1 MTWKNKVVLSFILRP
16 SLLTVVLFLQQ
27 TTSNC
32 GYKIYKDGDVMVGG
46 LLNIHYSETGDQC
59 NRLSTIGLGNAE
71 AMIYAIER
79 INKNFTLLPN
89 VTIGYDL
96 RDYCRSQALAM
107 QIAYDFMRDGD
118 PVCMSN
124 QDDSSTPNGYV
135 ANNRTKSIT
144 SLVGPFNSG
153 SAVLVGSL
161 LQVSDIPAIS
171 PSATSDEL
179 SSQMYKDLFRTVP
192 PDHWQAE
199 VMADIIE
206 LFNWT
211 YVATVGL
218 DDSYGRNGIS
228 ALEKE
233 SFDRKTFCI
242 AFSEY
247 IPRLGNGYKIKQ
259 TVLKIK
265 RRSEITVIIVWLSGG
280 YGSAFFA
287 EATAQNLEGKTWILS
302 DALTA
307 GEAVF
312 LAPHFTI
319 LNGSLGVKPRD
330 YPTPEFEKHLKMI
343 TPAKSIERGADWWEE
358 FWRIQFNCSALK
370 SDDSGVAPCEAN
382 LTLHHALQKIRGS
395 FVSYLIDAVYAI
407 AHALDNIYRC
417 SLTIHSAGK
426 RGKCPPVK
434 PTVKGRDLEKYL
446 RNISFDGLTGKVR
459 FDKFGDPLGAS
470 YVIIKFQLDST
481 TDGARKN
488 ILVGAWD
495 KQNTPKLKVDLSRL
509 RWRTPFTP
517 LSSCSSECLPGTRR
531 EITSPC
537 CWECIKCPVGTVST
551 KVGSISCTKCDPETK
566 SNERRSRCEKLPI
579 INITHSNVSGITITV
594 VASIGYI
601 FILLVGGTYIKFFNT
616 PVVKAS
622 NREIS
627 FLLLFGISALFILAV
642 LELSEPSHSLC
653 TATFFWRYF
662 GLNLCIT
669 VLFLKTMRIASVFE
683 VDKVAQLFTPC
694 YKTLT
699 RQGIF
704 LSVMN
709 LAVLCL
715 LALWI
720 FLDPPR
726 RNKVIRVDEYIF
738 LVCKPFDTNVGLALF
753 IAVCAY
759 TLIVAFLCTY
769 YAFKARGIPENF
781 NETKYIGFSMYILLL
796 SSLAYYPV
804 LFAFESWYV
813 TIVSCTTTLVTSF
826 GMLGCMFGPRIYILF
841 FQSQQNT
848 IENVRSQVMNF
859 SFSNVKATRVL
870 PGQINERVPNAALNT
885 EN

>member
-1 MTWKNKVVLSFILRP
+1 M
-16 SLLTVVLFLQQ
+16 
-27 TTSNC
+27 
-32 GYKIYKDGDVMVGG
+32 
-46 LLNIHYSETGDQC
+46 
-59 NRLSTIGLGNAE
+59 
-71 AMIYAIER
+71 
-79 INKNFTLLPN
+79 
-89 VTIGYDL
+89 TIGYDL
-96 RDYCRSQALAM
+96 RDYCWSNARAM
-107 QIAYDFMRDGD
+107 KIAYDFMCDGD
-118 PVCMSN
+118 PVHMSN
-124 QDDSSTPNGYV
+124 QNISTSPTRYV
-135 ANNRTKSIT
+135 KETKTISA
-144 SLVGPFNSG
+144 LLGPTESG

-171 PSATSDEL
+171 PSVTSDEL
-179 SSQMYKDLFRTVP
+179 SSQMYKDFFRTVP
-192 PDHWQAE
+192 PDRWQAK

-211 YVATVGL
+211 YVAAVGL
-218 DDSYGRNGIS
+218 DDSYGQNGIS

-233 SFDRKTFCI
+233 SYNRGTFCI

-247 IPRLGNGYKIKQ
+247 IPRLGYWNKTKE

-265 RRSEITVIIVWLSGG
+265 RWSKVAVIIIWLSGR
-280 YGSAFFA
+280 YGREFFS
-287 EATAQNLEGKTWILS
+287 EATAQNVEKTWILS

-307 GEAVF
+307 RGTF
-312 LAPHFTI
+312 LDTHLTI
-319 LNGSLGVKPRD
+319 LNGSLGIKPHE
-330 YPTPEFEKHLKMI
+330 YSVLEFEEHLKMI
-343 TPAKSIERGADWWEE
+343 TPAKSIERGAHWWEE
-358 FWRIQFNCSALK
+358 FWRLHFNCSATNANEQ
-370 SDDSGVAPCEAN
+370 SGVALCETN
-382 LTLHHALQKIRGS
+382 LTLHHALQKIHGS
-395 FVSYLIDAVYAI
+395 FVSYRIDAVYAI

-417 SLTIHSAGK
+417 SLTIHGAGK
-426 RGKCPPVK
+426 RGKCPPLK
-434 PTVKGRDLEKYL
+434 PSVKGRDLEKYL
-446 RNISFDGLTGKVR
+446 RNISFDGLTGRVG
-459 FDKFGDPLGAS
+459 FDKFGDPLTAS
-470 YVIIKFQLDST
+470 YDIINFQHDST
-481 TDGARKN
+481 DAARKN
-488 ILVGAWD
+488 ILVGSWN
-495 KQNTPKLKVDLSRL
+495 KNNTPKLEVDLSRL

-517 LSSCSSECLPGTRR
+517 LSFCSSECLPGTRR
-531 EITSPC
+531 AKTELC
-537 CWECIKCPVGTVST
+537 CWDCIKCPLGTVST
-551 KVGSISCTKCDPETK
+551 KVGSINCTKCDPETK
-566 SNERRSRCEKLPI
+566 SNEGRSRCEKLSV
-579 INITHSNVSGITITV
+579 INITHLNVYGITITL
-594 VASIGYI
+594 VASLGL
-601 FILLVGGTYIKFFNT
+601 ILILFVGGTYIKFFNT
-616 PVVKAS
+616 PVLRAS

-627 FLLLFGISALFILAV
+627 FLLLFGISSLFILAV

-653 TATFFWRYF
+653 TTTFFWRYF

-683 VDKVAQLFTPC
+683 VDKLAQLFTPC

-704 LSVMN
+704 LSGMN
-709 LAVLCL
+709 LASLCL

-841 FQSQQNT
+841 FQSEQNT
-848 IENVRSQVMNF
+848 IESVRSQVMNF

-870 PGQINERVPNAALNT
+870 PAQINEGVPNAALNT
-885 EN
+885 KN

>member
-1 MTWKNKVVLSFILRP
+1 MLSGILRP
-16 SLLTVVLFLQQ
+16 PLFILLFLPL
-27 TTSNC
+27 TSSND
-32 GYKIYKDGDVMVGG
+32 GYRNYKDGDVIVGG
-46 LLNIHYSETGDQC
+46 LLNIHYSGTNDQC
-59 NRLSTIGLGNAE
+59 TELSTTGLGNAE
-71 AMIYAIER
+71 ATIFAIEK
-79 INKNFTLLPN
+79 INKNSTILPN

-96 RDYCRSQALAM
+96 RDYCYSNARAM
-107 QIAYDFMRDGD
+107 KIAYDFMCDGD
-118 PVCMSN
+118 PVHMSN
-124 QDDSSTPNGYV
+124 QNISTSPTRYV
-135 ANNRTKSIT
+135 KETKTISA
-144 SLVGPFNSG
+144 LLGPTESG

-171 PSATSDEL
+171 PSVTSDEL
-179 SSQMYKDLFRTVP
+179 SSQMYKDFFRTVP
-192 PDHWQAE
+192 PDRWQAK

-211 YVATVGL
+211 YVAAVGL
-218 DDSYGRNGIS
+218 DDSYGQNGIS

-233 SFDRKTFCI
+233 SYNRGTFCI

-247 IPRLGNGYKIKQ
+247 IPRLGYWNKTKE

-265 RRSEITVIIVWLSGG
+265 RWSKVAVIIIWLSGR
-280 YGSAFFA
+280 YGREFFS
-287 EATAQNLEGKTWILS
+287 EATAQNVEKTWILS

-307 GEAVF
+307 RGTF
-312 LAPHFTI
+312 LDTHLTI
-319 LNGSLGVKPRD
+319 LNGSLGIKPHE
-330 YPTPEFEKHLKMI
+330 YSVLEFEEHLKMI
-343 TPAKSIERGADWWEE
+343 TPAKSIERGAHWWEE
-358 FWRIQFNCSALK
+358 FWRLHFNCSATNANEQ
-370 SDDSGVAPCEAN
+370 SGVALCETN
-382 LTLHHALQKIRGS
+382 LTLHHALQKIHGS
-395 FVSYLIDAVYAI
+395 FVSYRIDAVYAI

-417 SLTIHSAGK
+417 SLTIHGAGK
-426 RGKCPPVK
+426 RGKCPPFK

-446 RNISFDGLTGKVR
+446 RNISFDGLTGRVG
-459 FDKFGDPLGAS
+459 FDKFGDPLTAS
-470 YVIIKFQLDST
+470 YDIINFQHDST
-481 TDGARKN
+481 DAARKN
-488 ILVGAWD
+488 ILVGSWN
-495 KQNTPKLKVDLSRL
+495 KNNTPKLEVDLSRL

-517 LSSCSSECLPGTRR
+517 LSFCSSECLPGTRR
-531 EITSPC
+531 AKTELC
-537 CWECIKCPVGTVST
+537 CWDCIKCPLGTVST

-566 SNERRSRCEKLPI
+566 SNEGRSRCEKLSV
-579 INITHSNVSGITITV
+579 INITHLNVYGITITL
-594 VASIGYI
+594 VASLGL
-601 FILLVGGTYIKFFNT
+601 ILILFVGGPYIKFFNT
-616 PVVKAS
+616 PVLRAS

-627 FLLLFGISALFILAV
+627 FLLLFGISSLFILAV

-653 TATFFWRYF
+653 TTTFFWRYF

-683 VDKVAQLFTPC
+683 VDKLAQLFTPC

-704 LSVMN
+704 LSGMN
-709 LAVLCL
+709 LAFICL

-726 RNKVIRVDEYIF
+726 RNKIIRVDEYIF
-738 LVCKPFDTNVGLALF
+738 LVCKPFDTNVGLVLF

-759 TLIVAFLCTY
+759 TLIVAFLVTY

-841 FQSQQNT
+841 FQSEQNT
-848 IENVRSQVMNF
+848 IESVRSQVMNF

-870 PGQINERVPNAALNT
+870 PAQINEGVPNAALNT
-885 EN
+885 KN

>member
-1 MTWKNKVVLSFILRP
+1 MKWKKHLMVSCILRP
-16 SLLTVVLFLQQ
+16 LLFILLFLPQAS
-27 TTSNC
+27 SNE
-32 GYKIYKDGDVMVGG
+32 GYGKKKDGDVIVGG
-46 LLNIHYSETGDQC
+46 LLNIHISGTSDQC
-59 NRLSTIGLGNAE
+59 TEISTTGLGYAE
-71 AMIYAIER
+71 ATIFAIEK
-79 INKNFTLLPN
+79 INKNSTILPN

-96 RDYCRSQALAM
+96 RDYCFSNARAM
-107 QIAYDFMRDGD
+107 KIAYDFMCDGD
-118 PVCMSN
+118 PVHMSN
-124 QDDSSTPNGYV
+124 QNISTSPTGYV
-135 ANNRTKSIT
+135 TETKTKTISA
-144 SLVGPFNSG
+144 LVGPFDSA

-179 SSQMYKDLFRTVP
+179 SSQMYKDFFRTVP
-192 PDHWQAE
+192 PDKWQAE
-199 VMADIIE
+199 VIADILE

-211 YVATVGL
+211 YVAAVGL
-218 DDSYGRNGIS
+218 DDSYGQNGIS

-233 SFDRKTFCI
+233 SYNRKTFCI

-247 IPRLGNGYKIKQ
+247 IPRLGHWDKTKQ

-265 RRSEITVIIVWLSGG
+265 RRSEVAVIILWLYGG

-312 LAPHFTI
+312 LDPHLTI

-330 YPTPEFEKHLKMI
+330 YPTPEFEEHLKTI

-358 FWRIQFNCSALK
+358 FWRLQFNCSALK
-370 SDDSGVAPCEAN
+370 SNDSGVAPCEAN
-382 LTLHHALQKIRGS
+382 LTLHHALHKIRGS

-446 RNISFDGLTGKVR
+446 KNISFDGMTGKVR
-459 FDKFGDPLGAS
+459 FNKFGDPLTAS
-470 YVIIKFQLDST
+470 YDIINFQLDST
-481 TDGARKN
+481 TGRTLKHIRVGSWNKN
-488 ILVGAWD
+488 T
-495 KQNTPKLKVDLSRL
+495 TPNLKVDLSRL
-509 RWRTPFTP
+509 RWRTLYTP
-517 LSSCSSECLPGTRR
+517 LSFCSSECLPGTRR
-531 EITSPC
+531 EFNTPC
-537 CWECIKCPVGTVST
+537 CWDCIKCPKGTVST
-551 KVGSISCTKCDPETK
+551 ENGSTNCTKCDLETK
-566 SNERRSRCEKLPI
+566 SNEEQNKCEKLAI
-579 INITHSNVSGITITV
+579 INITHTTAYGIAIILM
-594 VASIGYI
+594 ALIG
-601 FILLVGGTYIKFFNT
+601 FILTLLVCGIYIKFYNS
-616 PVVKAS
+616 PIVKAS

-627 FLLLFGISALFILAV
+627 FLLLFGILSLHILAA

-653 TATFFWRYF
+653 TAASFWRYF
-662 GLNLCIT
+662 ALNLCIT
-669 VLFLKTMRIASVFE
+669 VLFLKTMRITSVFE
-683 VDKVAQLFTPC
+683 VDKVAQLFAPC

-699 RQGIF
+699 RQSVF

-709 LAVLCL
+709 LASLCL
-715 LALWI
+715 LVLWI
-720 FLDPPR
+720 FLDSPR
-726 RNKVIRVDEYIF
+726 RKKIIRFDEYVF
-738 LVCKPFDTNVGLALF
+738 LVCKPFETNAGLALF
-753 IAVCAY
+753 ISVCAY

-769 YAFKARGIPENF
+769 YAFKARGIPDNF
-781 NETKYIGFSMYILLL
+781 NETRYIGFSMYILLL

-804 LFAFESWYV
+804 AFAFESWYV

-826 GMLGCMFGPRIYILF
+826 GLLGCMFGPRIYILF

-848 IENVRSQVMNF
+848 IESIRSQVMDF
-859 SFSNVKATRVL
+859 SFSNVTATRAL
-870 PGQINERVPNAALNT
+870 PGQINEEVPNGELDT

>member
-1 MTWKNKVVLSFILRP
+1 MKWRKNIILSGILRP
-16 SLLTVVLFLQQ
+16 PLFILLFLLQ
-27 TTSNC
+27 TSSNDGC
-32 GYKIYKDGDVMVGG
+32 RNYKDGDVIVGG
-46 LLNIHYSETGDQC
+46 LLPIHGSDTGGHC
-59 NRLSTIGLGNAE
+59 TKLSTTGLRYAE
-71 AMIYAIER
+71 ATIFTIDK
-79 INKNFTLLPN
+79 INNNSTILPN

-96 RDYCRSQALAM
+96 RDYCWNTARAM
-107 QIAYDFMRDGD
+107 KMAYDFMCHGETLR
-118 PVCMSN
+118 MSN
-124 QDDSSTPNGYV
+124 QNLSTSPTGYV
-135 ANNRTKSIT
+135 EETKTKTISV
-144 SLVGPFNSG
+144 LVGPFDSA

-171 PSATSDEL
+171 PTTTSNEL
-179 SSQMYKDLFRTVP
+179 SSQMYKDFFRTVP
-192 PDHWQAE
+192 PDTWQAE

-211 YVATVGL
+211 YVAAVGL
-218 DDSYGRNGIS
+218 DNSYGQNGIS

-233 SFDRKTFCI
+233 SNNRKTFCI

-247 IPRLGNGYKIKQ
+247 IPRLGHTNKTKE

-265 RRSEITVIIVWLSGG
+265 RRSEIAVIIVWLSAG
-280 YGSAFFA
+280 YGEAFFA
-287 EATAQNLEGKTWILS
+287 EATAQNLAERTWIFSDSLATTGTLS
-302 DALTA
+302 LDSY
-307 GEAVF
+307 
-312 LAPHFTI
+312 FTTI
-319 LNGSLGVKPRD
+319 NGSLGIIPHE
-330 YPTPEFEKHLKMI
+330 YSALEFEEHLKTI
-343 TPAKSIERGADWWEE
+343 TPATIIQRGADWWEE
-358 FWRIQFNCSALK
+358 FWRLHFNCSATN
-370 SDDSGVAPCEAN
+370 SDDSGLPLCEAN
-382 LTLHHALQKIRGS
+382 LTAHHALQKNRDS

-417 SLTIHSAGK
+417 SPTIHGAGETE
-426 RGKCPPVK
+426 KCPPVK

-446 RNISFDGLTGKVR
+446 RNINFDGLTGKVR
-459 FDKFGDPLGAS
+459 FDKFGDPLTAS
-470 YVIIKFQLDST
+470 YDIINFQLDST
-481 TDGARKN
+481 RDAAHKN
-488 ILVGAWD
+488 VLVGSWN
-495 KQNTPKLKVDLSRL
+495 KKNTPKLKVDLSRL

-517 LSSCSSECLPGTRR
+517 LSSCSSGCLPGTRR
-531 EITSPC
+531 EKTKPC
-537 CWECIKCPVGTVST
+537 CWDCIKCPLGTVST
-551 KVGSISCTKCDPETK
+551 KVGSIYCTKCDPETK
-566 SNERRSRCEKLPI
+566 SNEERSRCEKLPV
-579 INITHSNVSGITITV
+579 INITHLNVYGITITV
-594 VASIGYI
+594 VASLGL
-601 FILLVGGTYIKFFNT
+601 ILISFVGGTYIKFFNT

-627 FLLLFGISALFILAV
+627 FLLLFGISALFILAF

-662 GLNLCIT
+662 GLSLCIT

-704 LSVMN
+704 LSGIN
-709 LAVLCL
+709 LAFLCL
-715 LALWI
+715 LATWI

-738 LVCKPFDTNVGLALF
+738 FVCKPFDTNIGLALF
-753 IAVCAY
+753 IAVCVY

-841 FQSQQNT
+841 FQSEQNT
-848 IENVRSQVMNF
+848 IESVRSQVMNF
-859 SFSNVKATRVL
+859 SFSNVTATRVL
-870 PGQINERVPNAALNT
+870 PGQINEGVPNAAMNT

>member
-1 MTWKNKVVLSFILRP
+1 MKWRKNIMLSGILRP
-16 SLLTVVLFLQQ
+16 PLFILLFLPL
-27 TTSNC
+27 TSSND
-32 GYKIYKDGDVMVGG
+32 GYRNYKDGDVIVGG
-46 LLNIHYSETGDQC
+46 LLNIHYSGTDDQC
-59 NRLSTIGLGNAE
+59 TELLTIGLGYAE
-71 AMIYAIER
+71 ATIFAIEK
-79 INKNFTLLPN
+79 INKNSSILPN

-96 RDYCRSQALAM
+96 RDYCWSNARAM
-107 QIAYDFMRDGD
+107 KIAYDFMCDGD
-118 PVCMSN
+118 PVHMSN
-124 QDDSSTPNGYV
+124 QNISTSPTGYV
-135 ANNRTKSIT
+135 TETKTKTISA
-144 SLVGPFNSG
+144 LVGPFDSA

-179 SSQMYKDLFRTVP
+179 SSQMYKDFFRTVP
-192 PDHWQAE
+192 PDNWQAK

-211 YVATVGL
+211 YVAAVGL
-218 DDSYGRNGIS
+218 DDSYGHNGIS

-233 SFDRKTFCI
+233 SYNRKTFCI

-247 IPRLGNGYKIKQ
+247 IPRLGYWNKIKQ

-265 RRSEITVIIVWLSGG
+265 RRSEVAVIILWLSVG
-280 YGSAFFA
+280 YGRAFFA
-287 EATAQNLEGKTWILS
+287 EATAQNVEKTWILC

-307 GEAVF
+307 RGTF
-312 LAPHFTI
+312 LDTDLTI
-319 LNGSLGVKPRD
+319 LNGSLGIKPHE
-330 YPTPEFEKHLKMI
+330 YSVLEFEEHLKTI
-343 TPAKSIERGADWWEE
+343 TPAKSIERGAHWWEE
-358 FWRIQFNCSALK
+358 FWRLHFNCSATN
-370 SDDSGVAPCEAN
+370 SNEQSGVSLCETN
-382 LTLHHALQKIRGS
+382 LTLHYALQKIRGS
-395 FVSYLIDAVYAI
+395 FVSYIIDAVYAI

-417 SLTIHSAGK
+417 SLTIHGAGK

-459 FDKFGDPLGAS
+459 FDKFGDPLTAS
-470 YVIIKFQLDST
+470 YDIINFQLDST
-481 TDGARKN
+481 TDAAPKS
-488 ILVGAWD
+488 ILVGSWN
-495 KQNTPKLKVDLSRL
+495 KNNTPKLKVDLSRL
-509 RWRTPFTP
+509 QWRTPFTP

-531 EITSPC
+531 EKTEPC
-537 CWECIKCPVGTVST
+537 CWDCIKCPLGTVST
-551 KVGSISCTKCDPETK
+551 KVGSISCTECDPEAK
-566 SNERRSRCEKLPI
+566 SNEGRSRCEKLPV
-579 INITHSNVSGITITV
+579 INIAHLNVYGITITV
-594 VASIGYI
+594 VASLG
-601 FILLVGGTYIKFFNT
+601 FILIFFVGGTYIKFFNT

-683 VDKVAQLFTPC
+683 VDKLAQLFTPC

-704 LSVMN
+704 LSGMN
-709 LAVLCL
+709 LAFLCL

-796 SSLAYYPV
+796 SSLVYYPV
-804 LFAFESWYV
+804 AFAFESWYV
-813 TIVSCTTTLVTSF
+813 TIVSCTTTLATSF

-841 FQSQQNT
+841 FQSERNI
-848 IENVRSQVMNF
+848 IESVRSQVMNF
-859 SFSNVKATRVL
+859 SFNNVTATRVL
-870 PGQINERVPNAALNT
+870 PGQINEGVPNAALSTKN
-885 EN
+885 

>member
-1 MTWKNKVVLSFILRP
+1 MLSGILRP
-16 SLLTVVLFLQQ
+16 PLFILLFLPL
-27 TTSNC
+27 TSSND
-32 GYKIYKDGDVMVGG
+32 GYRNYKDGDVIVGA
-46 LLNIHYSETGDQC
+46 LINIHYSGTNDQC
-59 NRLSTIGLGNAE
+59 TELSTTGLGYAE
-71 AMIYAIER
+71 ATIFAIEK
-79 INKNFTLLPN
+79 INNNSTILPN

-96 RDYCRSQALAM
+96 RDYCWSNARAM
-107 QIAYDFMRDGD
+107 KIAYDFMCDGD
-118 PVCMSN
+118 PVHMSN
-124 QDDSSTPNGYV
+124 QNISTSPTRYV
-135 ANNRTKSIT
+135 KETKTISA
-144 SLVGPFNSG
+144 LLGPTESG

-171 PSATSDEL
+171 PSVTSDEL
-179 SSQMYKDLFRTVP
+179 SSQMYKDFFRTVP
-192 PDHWQAE
+192 PDRWQAK

-211 YVATVGL
+211 YVAAVGL
-218 DDSYGRNGIS
+218 DDSYGQNGIS

-233 SFDRKTFCI
+233 SYNRGTFCI
-242 AFSEY
+242 SFSEY
-247 IPRLGNGYKIKQ
+247 IPRLGYWNKTKE

-265 RRSEITVIIVWLSGG
+265 RWSKVAVIIIWLSGR
-280 YGSAFFA
+280 YGREFFS
-287 EATAQNLEGKTWILS
+287 EATAQNVEKTWILS

-307 GEAVF
+307 RGTF
-312 LAPHFTI
+312 LDTHLTI
-319 LNGSLGVKPRD
+319 LNGSLGIKPHE
-330 YPTPEFEKHLKMI
+330 YSVLEFEEHLKMI
-343 TPAKSIERGADWWEE
+343 TPAKSIERGAHWWEE
-358 FWRIQFNCSALK
+358 FWRLHFNCSATNANEQ
-370 SDDSGVAPCEAN
+370 SGVALCETN
-382 LTLHHALQKIRGS
+382 LTLHHALQKIHGS
-395 FVSYLIDAVYAI
+395 FVSYRIDAVYAI

-417 SLTIHSAGK
+417 SLTIHVAGK
-426 RGKCPPVK
+426 RGKCPPVN

-446 RNISFDGLTGKVR
+446 RNISFDGLTGRVG
-459 FDKFGDPLGAS
+459 FDKFGDPLTAS
-470 YVIIKFQLDST
+470 YDIINFQLDST
-481 TDGARKN
+481 RDAAHKN
-488 ILVGAWD
+488 VLVGSWN
-495 KQNTPKLKVDLSRL
+495 KKNTPKLKVDLSRL

-517 LSSCSSECLPGTRR
+517 LSSCSSECLPGTRK
-531 EITSPC
+531 EKTEPC
-537 CWECIKCPVGTVST
+537 CWDCIKCPLGTVST
-551 KVGSISCTKCDPETK
+551 KVGSISCTGCDPETK
-566 SNERRSRCEKLPI
+566 SNEGRSRCEKLPV

-627 FLLLFGISALFILAV
+627 FLLLFGISSLFILAV

-683 VDKVAQLFTPC
+683 VDKLAQLFTPC

-704 LSVMN
+704 LSGMN
-709 LAVLCL
+709 LASLCL

-848 IENVRSQVMNF
+848 IESVRSQVMNF

-870 PGQINERVPNAALNT
+870 PAQINEGVPNAALNT
-885 EN
+885 KN

>member
-1 MTWKNKVVLSFILRP
+1 
-16 SLLTVVLFLQQ
+16 
-27 TTSNC
+27 
-32 GYKIYKDGDVMVGG
+32 MVGG
-46 LLNIHYSETGDQC
+46 LFNIHYSETGDQC
-59 NRLSTIGLGNAE
+59 NRLSTVALGNAE

-79 INKNFTLLPN
+79 INENLTILPN

-96 RDYCRSQALAM
+96 RDYCRSHKLAM

-118 PVCMSN
+118 PVCQSK
-124 QDDSSTPNGYV
+124 QDVSSPPNGYD

-153 SAVLVGSL
+153 TAVLVGSL
-161 LQVSDIPAIS
+161 LEVSDIPAIS

-192 PDHWQAE
+192 PDQWQAE

-265 RRSEITVIIVWLSGG
+265 RRSEVTVIIVWLSGG

-312 LAPHFTI
+312 LSTHFKI

-358 FWRIQFNCSALK
+358 FWRLQFNCSALK
-370 SDDSGVAPCEAN
+370 SNDSGVAPCEAN

-407 AHALDNIYRC
+407 AHALDSIYRC
-417 SLTIHSAGK
+417 SHTIHGAGK

-470 YVIIKFQLDST
+470 YVIINFQLDST
-481 TDGARKN
+481 TDGARNN

-509 RWRTPFTP
+509 RWRTSFTP

-531 EITSPC
+531 EITTPC
-537 CWECIKCPVGTVST
+537 CWDCIKCPLGTVST

-566 SNERRSRCEKLPI
+566 SNEGRSKCEKLPI
-579 INITHSNVSGITITV
+579 INITHSSVSGITITV

-627 FLLLFGISALFILAV
+627 FLLLFGISSLFILAF
-642 LELSEPSHSLC
+642 LELSQPSHSLC

-683 VDKVAQLFTPC
+683 VDKLAQLFAPC
-694 YKTLT
+694 YKTLA

-715 LALWI
+715 LAQWI

-726 RNKVIRVDEYIF
+726 RNKIIRVDEYIF
-738 LVCKPFDTNVGLALF
+738 LVCKPFDTNVGLTLF

-759 TLIVAFLCTY
+759 TLIVALLCTY

-804 LFAFESWYV
+804 AFAFESWYV

-841 FQSQQNT
+841 FQSEQNT
-848 IENVRSQVMNF
+848 IESVRSQVMNF
-859 SFSNVKATRVL
+859 SFSNVTATRVL
-870 PGQINERVPNAALNT
+870 PVQINEGVPNAALSTKN
-885 EN
+885 

>member
-1 MTWKNKVVLSFILRP
+1 MLSGILRP
-16 SLLTVVLFLQQ
+16 PLFILLFLPL
-27 TTSNC
+27 TSSND
-32 GYKIYKDGDVMVGG
+32 GYRNYKDGDVIVGG
-46 LLNIHYSETGDQC
+46 LLNIHYSGTNDQC
-59 NRLSTIGLGNAE
+59 TELSTTGLGYAE
-71 AMIYAIER
+71 ATIFAIEK
-79 INKNFTLLPN
+79 INKNSTILPN

-96 RDYCRSQALAM
+96 RDYCWSNARAM
-107 QIAYDFMRDGD
+107 KIAYDFMCDGD
-118 PVCMSN
+118 PVHMSN
-124 QDDSSTPNGYV
+124 QNISTSPTRYV
-135 ANNRTKSIT
+135 KETKTISA
-144 SLVGPFNSG
+144 LLGPTESG

-171 PSATSDEL
+171 PSVTSDEL
-179 SSQMYKDLFRTVP
+179 SSQMYKDFFRTVP
-192 PDHWQAE
+192 PDRWQAK

-211 YVATVGL
+211 YVAAVGL
-218 DDSYGRNGIS
+218 DDSYGQNGIS

-233 SFDRKTFCI
+233 SYNRGTFCI

-247 IPRLGNGYKIKQ
+247 IPRLGYWNKTKE

-265 RRSEITVIIVWLSGG
+265 RWSKVAVIIIWLSGR
-280 YGSAFFA
+280 YGREFFS
-287 EATAQNLEGKTWILS
+287 EATAQNVEKTWILS

-307 GEAVF
+307 RGTF
-312 LAPHFTI
+312 LDTHLTI
-319 LNGSLGVKPRD
+319 LNGSLGIKPHE
-330 YPTPEFEKHLKMI
+330 YSVLEFEEHLKMI
-343 TPAKSIERGADWWEE
+343 TPAKSIERGAHWWEE
-358 FWRIQFNCSALK
+358 FWRLHFNCSATNANEQ
-370 SDDSGVAPCEAN
+370 SGVALCETN
-382 LTLHHALQKIRGS
+382 LTLHHALQKIHGS
-395 FVSYLIDAVYAI
+395 FVSYRIDAVYAI

-417 SLTIHSAGK
+417 SLTIHGAGK
-426 RGKCPPVK
+426 RGKCPPLK
-434 PTVKGRDLEKYL
+434 PSVKGRDLEKYL
-446 RNISFDGLTGKVR
+446 RNISFDGLTGRVG
-459 FDKFGDPLGAS
+459 FDKFGDPLTAS
-470 YVIIKFQLDST
+470 YDIINFQHDST
-481 TDGARKN
+481 DAARKN
-488 ILVGAWD
+488 ILVGSWN
-495 KQNTPKLKVDLSRL
+495 KNNTPKLEVDLSRL

-517 LSSCSSECLPGTRR
+517 LSFCSSECLPGTRR
-531 EITSPC
+531 AKTELC
-537 CWECIKCPVGTVST
+537 CWDCIKCPLGTVST

-566 SNERRSRCEKLPI
+566 SNEGRSRCEKLSV
-579 INITHSNVSGITITV
+579 INITHLNVYGITITL
-594 VASIGYI
+594 VASLGL
-601 FILLVGGTYIKFFNT
+601 ILILFVGGTYIKFFNT
-616 PVVKAS
+616 PVLRAS

-627 FLLLFGISALFILAV
+627 FLLLFGISSLFILAV

-653 TATFFWRYF
+653 TTTFFWRYF

-683 VDKVAQLFTPC
+683 VDKLAQLFTPC

-704 LSVMN
+704 LSGMN
-709 LAVLCL
+709 LASLCL

-841 FQSQQNT
+841 FQSEQNT
-848 IENVRSQVMNF
+848 IESVRSQVMNF

-870 PGQINERVPNAALNT
+870 PAQINEGVPNAALNT
-885 EN
+885 KN

>member
-1 MTWKNKVVLSFILRP
+1 MLSCILRP
-16 SLLTVVLFLQQ
+16 PLFILLFLPLAS
-27 TTSNC
+27 SNDANRN
-32 GYKIYKDGDVMVGG
+32 YKDGDVIVGG
-46 LLNIHYSETGDQC
+46 LLNIHYSGTDDHCTEF
-59 NRLSTIGLGNAE
+59 SAIGLGYVE
-71 AMIYAIER
+71 ATIFAIEK
-79 INKNFTLLPN
+79 INKNSTILPN

-96 RDYCRSQALAM
+96 RDYCWSNARAM
-107 QIAYDFMRDGD
+107 KITYDFMCDGD
-118 PVCMSN
+118 PVHMSN
-124 QDDSSTPNGYV
+124 QNISTSPTRYV
-135 ANNRTKSIT
+135 KETKTISA
-144 SLVGPFNSG
+144 LLGPTESG

-171 PSATSDEL
+171 PSVTSDEL
-179 SSQMYKDLFRTVP
+179 SSQMYKDFFRTVP
-192 PDHWQAE
+192 PDRWQAK

-211 YVATVGL
+211 YVAAVGL
-218 DDSYGRNGIS
+218 DDSYGQNGIS

-233 SFDRKTFCI
+233 SYNRGTFCI

-247 IPRLGNGYKIKQ
+247 IPRLGYWNKTKE

-265 RRSEITVIIVWLSGG
+265 RWSKVAVIIIWLSGR
-280 YGSAFFA
+280 YGREFFS
-287 EATAQNLEGKTWILS
+287 EATAQNVEKTWILS

-307 GEAVF
+307 RGTF
-312 LAPHFTI
+312 LDTHLKI
-319 LNGSLGVKPRD
+319 LNGSLGIKPHE
-330 YPTPEFEKHLKMI
+330 YSVLEFEEHLKMI
-343 TPAKSIERGADWWEE
+343 TPAKSIERGAHWWEE
-358 FWRIQFNCSALK
+358 FWRLHFNCSATN
-370 SDDSGVAPCEAN
+370 SNEQSGVALCEKN
-382 LTLHHALQKIRGS
+382 LTLHHALQKIHGS
-395 FVSYLIDAVYAI
+395 FVSYRIDAVYAI

-417 SLTIHSAGK
+417 SLTIHGAGK

-446 RNISFDGLTGKVR
+446 RNISFDGLTGRVG
-459 FDKFGDPLGAS
+459 FDKFGDPLTAS
-470 YVIIKFQLDST
+470 YDIINFQHDST
-481 TDGARKN
+481 DAARKDV
-488 ILVGAWD
+488 LVGSWN
-495 KQNTPKLKVDLSRL
+495 KKNTPKLEVDLSRL

-517 LSSCSSECLPGTRR
+517 LSFCSSECLPGTRR
-531 EITSPC
+531 AKTELC
-537 CWECIKCPVGTVST
+537 CWDCIKCPLGTVRT

-566 SNERRSRCEKLPI
+566 SNEGRSRCEKLSV
-579 INITHSNVSGITITV
+579 INITHLNVYGITITL
-594 VASIGYI
+594 VASLGL
-601 FILLVGGTYIKFFNT
+601 ILILFVGGTYIKFFNT
-616 PVVKAS
+616 PVLKAS

-627 FLLLFGISALFILAV
+627 FLLLFGISSLFILAV

-683 VDKVAQLFTPC
+683 VDKLAQLFAPC

-704 LSVMN
+704 LSGMN
-709 LAVLCL
+709 LVFICL

-848 IENVRSQVMNF
+848 IESVRSQVMNF

-870 PGQINERVPNAALNT
+870 PAQINEGVPNAALNT
-885 EN
+885 KN

>member
-1 MTWKNKVVLSFILRP
+1 MKWRKNITLSGILRP
-16 SLLTVVLFLQQ
+16 PLFILLFLPL
-27 TTSNC
+27 TSSND
-32 GYKIYKDGDVMVGG
+32 GYRNYKDGDVIVGG
-46 LLNIHYSETGDQC
+46 LLNIHYSGTNDQC
-59 NRLSTIGLGNAE
+59 TELSTTGLGYAE
-71 AMIYAIER
+71 ATIFAIEK
-79 INKNFTLLPN
+79 INKNSTILPN

-96 RDYCRSQALAM
+96 RDYCWSNARAM
-107 QIAYDFMRDGD
+107 KIAYDFMCDGE
-118 PVCMSN
+118 PVHMSN
-124 QDDSSTPNGYV
+124 QNISTSPTRYV
-135 ANNRTKSIT
+135 KETKTISA
-144 SLVGPFNSG
+144 LLGPTESG

-171 PSATSDEL
+171 PSVTSDEL
-179 SSQMYKDLFRTVP
+179 SSQMYKDFFRTVP
-192 PDHWQAE
+192 PDKWQAK

-211 YVATVGL
+211 YVAAVGL
-218 DDSYGRNGIS
+218 DDSYGQSGIS

-233 SFDRKTFCI
+233 SYNRGTFCI

-247 IPRLGNGYKIKQ
+247 IPRLGYWSKTKE
-259 TVLKIK
+259 TVLKIQRWSK
-265 RRSEITVIIVWLSGG
+265 VAVIIIWLSGR
-280 YGSAFFA
+280 YGREFFS
-287 EATAQNLEGKTWILS
+287 EATAQNVEKTWILS

-307 GEAVF
+307 RGTF
-312 LAPHFTI
+312 LDTHLTI
-319 LNGSLGVKPRD
+319 LNGSLGIKPHE
-330 YPTPEFEKHLKMI
+330 YSVLEFEEHLKMI
-343 TPAKSIERGADWWEE
+343 TPAKSIERGAHWWEE
-358 FWRIQFNCSALK
+358 FWRLHFNCSATNANEQ
-370 SDDSGVAPCEAN
+370 SGVALCETN
-382 LTLHHALQKIRGS
+382 LTLHHALQKIHGS
-395 FVSYLIDAVYAI
+395 FVSYRIDAVYAI

-417 SLTIHSAGK
+417 SLTIHGAGK

-446 RNISFDGLTGKVR
+446 RNISFHGLTGRVG
-459 FDKFGDPLGAS
+459 FDKFGDPLTAS
-470 YVIIKFQLDST
+470 YDIINFQHDST
-481 TDGARKN
+481 DAARKN
-488 ILVGAWD
+488 ILVGSWN
-495 KQNTPKLKVDLSRL
+495 KKNTPKLEVDLSRL

-517 LSSCSSECLPGTRR
+517 LSFCSSECLPGTRR
-531 EITSPC
+531 ANTELC
-537 CWECIKCPVGTVST
+537 CWDCIKCPLGTVST

-566 SNERRSRCEKLPI
+566 SNEGRSRCEKLSV
-579 INITHSNVSGITITV
+579 INITHLNVYGITITL
-594 VASIGYI
+594 VASLGL
-601 FILLVGGTYIKFFNT
+601 ILILFVGGTYIKFFNT
-616 PVVKAS
+616 PVLKAS

-627 FLLLFGISALFILAV
+627 FLLLFGISSLFILAV

-683 VDKVAQLFTPC
+683 VDKLAQLFTPC

-704 LSVMN
+704 LSGMN
-709 LAVLCL
+709 LASLCL

-848 IENVRSQVMNF
+848 IESVRSQVMNF

-870 PGQINERVPNAALNT
+870 PAQINEGVPNAALNT
-885 EN
+885 KN